1 MKQAK
6 PDSPRDVFCCLKSDI
21 VSKAVDCFKSYQL
34 QELASCRPRRMRFI
48 TCILE
53 EILMDNNVSVTF
65 LACHVHG
72 TYTQYTCKTCLK
84 TVSRVCTVQAKF

>member
-53 EILMDNNVSVTF
+53 EILMDNVSVTF
-65 LACHVHG
+65 FACHVHG
-72 TYTQYTCKTCLK
+72 TYVRTHNTHVKHVLK
-84 TVSRVCTVQAKF
+84 L